1 MGFYV
6 ETYDEVHVDI
16 DMIMRKMKDPDLKEL
31 AKRIIKKFPNLLKD
45 EKLDLGEELYP
56 KAFKEQLEQK
66 YRLENQSLF
75 NF

>member
-6 ETYDEVHVDI
+6 ETYDEVHVSI
-16 DMIMRKMKDPDLKEL
+16 DTIMRKMKEPDLKEL

-45 EKLDLGEELYP
+45 ENLDLGEKLYP
-56 KAFKEQLEQK
+56 KAFKDQLKQK
-66 YRLENQSLF
+66 YKLENQSLF